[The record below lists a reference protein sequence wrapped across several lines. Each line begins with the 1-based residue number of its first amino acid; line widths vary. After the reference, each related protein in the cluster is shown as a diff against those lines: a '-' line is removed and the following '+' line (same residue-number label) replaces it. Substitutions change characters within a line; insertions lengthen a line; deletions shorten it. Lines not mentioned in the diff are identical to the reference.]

1 MRNRNSRSDLFDERA
16 VVALMEHFDP
26 PRAASALGVSLKTL
40 TRRMAEPAFDAR
52 LRAAE
57 RAHTFQQ
64 RIRLAQGLGPV
75 VQSAATIVLNGKN
88 PAARLQAARLIETI
102 VRAADEIEDFGAEVA
117 QVQRDRQARE
127 ANQAAAAGGPP
138 RPPGHEARLSR
149 KQQQAITEL
158 LTQRSVAEAALAA
171 GSSTG
176 TLYRWLGEP
185 AFVAGLTEAVSALFG
200 PAVRLARRAL
210 GPSVTLILNLSKD
223 PAVPEATRLKAGQYI
238 AEQALRLQLE
248 YQQARLAKLDPAG
261 SGDEPVATPGRIG
274 RSLRQKLARLRD
286 SMLQAG
292 RESGIRLIFSHA
304 VDGKQTGT
312 SVIGAN
318 GRLVWHHPPEGCEKD
333 TPVDNSEVSVPDL
346 AA

>member
-1 MRNRNSRSDLFDERA
+1 MINRNSRSDLFEERA
-16 VVALMEHFDP
+16 IVALMEHFDP
-26 PRAASALGVSLKTL
+26 PHAASALGVSLRTL
-40 TRRMAEPAFDAR
+40 TRCMDKPAFQAR

-57 RAHTFQQ
+57 RAHTRQQ

-75 VQSAATIVLNGKN
+75 VQSAANIVLNGKN

-127 ANQAAAAGGPP
+127 ANQATAAGGPP

-158 LTQRSVAEAALAA
+158 LTRRSVAEAALAA
-171 GSSTG
+171 GTSTG

-185 AFVAGLTEAVSALFG
+185 AFVAAQTEAVSALFG
-200 PAVRLARRAL
+200 PAVRLARKVF
-210 GPSVTLILNLSKD
+210 GPSVTLLRNLSND
-223 PAVPEATRLKAGQYI
+223 PAVPEATRLKAGRYV
-238 AEQALRLQLE
+238 AEQALRIQLE
-248 YQQARLAKLDPAG
+248 YQQACLAKLEPAG
-261 SGDEPVATPGRIG
+261 SGDEPAATGRIG
-274 RSLRQKLARLRD
+274 RSLRQKLARLQD
-286 SMLQAG
+286 SVLQAG

-304 VDGKQTGT
+304 VDGRQRGT
-312 SVIGAN
+312 SVIGAD

-333 TPVDNSEVSVPDL
+333 APADSSEVSVPDR